1 MSDMSLHN
9 DPIRKDNEP
18 EPKAFTHISTH
29 ISQENQRCITGI
41 SPPSNET
48 IYCGLHLYNYN
59 KLLKV

>member
-41 SPPSNET
+41 IPPIKWNNLLVRSPF
-48 IYCGLHLYNYN
+48 IQL
-59 KLLKV
+59 